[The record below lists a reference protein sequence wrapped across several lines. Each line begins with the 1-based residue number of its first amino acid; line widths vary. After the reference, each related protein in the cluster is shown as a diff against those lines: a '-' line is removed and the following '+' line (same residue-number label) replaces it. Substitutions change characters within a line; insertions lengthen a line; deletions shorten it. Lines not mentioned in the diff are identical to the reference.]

1 MPILI
6 GYASKKLERI
16 CLEARVARKNL
27 PENVAKL
34 LPQRLVEIAVFAS
47 LGAIPAG
54 APWHFHALG
63 ENWTGCFS
71 VWIDK
76 KYRIIFR
83 PAGAFAMAAEGMPDL
98 ATVTQI
104 TIESIGD
111 YHD

>member
-6 GYASKKLERI
+6 GYANKKLERI
-16 CLEARVARKNL
+16 CLEARVTRKNL
-27 PENVAKL
+27 PQNVAKL
-34 LPQRLVEIAVFAS
+34 LPQRLVGIAAFAS

-54 APWHFHALG
+54 APWHFHALSG
-63 ENWTGCFS
+63 DWTGCLS

-104 TIESIGD
+104 TIESIED